1 MPMVRE
7 RLYHSELS
15 GERAGGS
22 LAVAG
27 PSGLA
32 KPSTGAVT
40 AAKEWAI
47 RSCDRFSRLLSLQG
61 VCQATIDTIF
71 VFSLIASYDANKKD
85 TSELRDSSC
94 QVELLAGLFPK
105 DVRNIR
111 DTPMQA
117 SFLCLTF
124 LLPEAQAEAKRATFI
139 QNRTLATLQCSG
151 SKVEVKLVYSE
162 KKPKVKYTL
171 KNLRVT
177 AAPNRNGSASPS
189 CHLATTCKFQTGS
202 LLTGKGETG
211 KGVEA
216 FSPGIAQC
224 KVYLVMVASS
234 ETFSTTTISTTP
246 GNKEGARTTSIDEF
260 SMPSKQQGL
269 SWRLKSYTEF
279 TLENHSI
286 SYGKIS
292 FSAKTVPE
300 IFEIFKSK
308 GQFLPFLKFS
318 FLPLPFLSPFLE
330 TDESLAKRQKWSTVV
345 KFLIAATLLLSGIA
359 IMVFVISEVPCPSQC
374 LRARELCQYQRLW
387 GRQKKGPSM
396 EDQQHGAAEAQPDS
410 QPEKESVL
418 CIIYNTCLEKMGLLY
433 KY

>member
-7 RLYHSELS
+7 RLYHSQLS

-71 VFSLIASYDANKKD
+71 VFSLIASYDANKK
-85 TSELRDSSC
+85 ELRDSSC

-111 DTPMQA
+111 DTPMQ
-117 SFLCLTF
+117 
-124 LLPEAQAEAKRATFI
+124 EAQAEAKRATFI

-151 SKVEVKLVYSE
+151 NKVEVKLVYSE

-177 AAPNRNGSASPS
+177 AAPNRNGSVSPS

-202 LLTGKGETG
+202 LLTGK
-211 KGVEA
+211 A
-216 FSPGIAQC
+216 FLPGIAQC
-224 KVYLVMVASS
+224 KVYPVMVASS

-260 SMPSKQQGL
+260 SMPSKQQ
-269 SWRLKSYTEF
+269 
-279 TLENHSI
+279 
-286 SYGKIS
+286 
-292 FSAKTVPE
+292 
-300 IFEIFKSK
+300 
-308 GQFLPFLKFS
+308 
-318 FLPLPFLSPFLE
+318 E

-410 QPEKESVL
+410 QPEKESVGQDTPNSSSPKKAAG
-418 CIIYNTCLEKMGLLY
+418 ITVIHQTYF
-433 KY
+433 